1 VKSQENYGHSAA
13 DTKGALAAL
22 TLATQDP
29 KKALEDM
36 TVVANLAAQ
45 KHESLTEAAGQV
57 AKVYGGAGKVLKQYG
72 ITLDSTTKQAAALK
86 TAETQ
91 HQAAITTLATAQKKL
106 SDLEAID
113 STKKKLSTADE
124 LKLRDAR
131 NAVTVAS
138 DNLKAKTE
146 KLTVAQAG
154 SKTATQNA
162 DVALGQLGKRL
173 DGQASASVDNWA
185 GKLKVARTKLSDW
198 TAEFGQKF
206 GPALTATGPVL
217 MAAGM
222 ALDLYRGHAEKVK
235 EAAQAVADQE
245 RATAAATAT
254 SATDQEVSLGATAAA
269 AETASAT
276 AITADDEASASTAN
290 LAMNVQDSAGQQLT
304 AFDLVGAGAQA
315 ASQTAIDAD
324 DAAEASTTNLA
335 LSVTASK
342 DAQVIA
348 FRETAAAAVS
358 ASEVETGA
366 AREAGAAS
374 SLSLGPIGIAVG
386 VIGGGLLLAAQH
398 FHLFG
403 DGAKNQIQPVADLTA
418 AIMADSDAMKT
429 NTRTA
434 ISKHLSDT
442 DAYNDALVLG
452 VGQTKLTDAFQ
463 TGGAALE
470 DVRQRVNAAITAYD
484 NATKTTRTWDSAT
497 NSWVTSTGHA
507 TTAQKNA
514 NTAALALARSLPT
527 LQGQLSL
534 SKTQADNMTK
544 GVGASATQVA
554 TLASNIK
561 KIPQLKGTKV
571 TVDDYDAVS
580 KIADYYKTINAIPH
594 YYQTMLQLN
603 VQTSSNKKAAGSAF
617 AAGGMPD
624 DGVFTVGE
632 EGTEIMEKHG
642 AYLKVISSPQAHHV
656 LAGGGAG
663 SGSGGNAT
671 SGDVAHFTI
680 IHQLDAHTV
689 HKSLLTL
696 KRQQG
701 GRLELIDG

>member
-91 HQAAITTLATAQKKL
+91 HQAAITTLAAAQKKL
-106 SDLEAID
+106 SDLETID

-131 NAVTVAS
+131 NAVTIAS

-146 KLTVAQAG
+146 KLTTAQDG

-173 DGQASASVDNWA
+173 DGQASASVDNWG
-185 GKLKVARTKLSDW
+185 GKLKVAQTKLADW

-206 GPALTATGPVL
+206 GPALTATGPML

-235 EAAQAVADQE
+235 AAAQAVAEQE
-245 RATAAATAT
+245 RLTAAATVA
-254 SATDQEVSLGATAAA
+254 SASEQEVALGTTATAAEA
-269 AETASAT
+269 A
-276 AITADDEASASTAN
+276 
-290 LAMNVQDSAGQQLT
+290 
-304 AFDLVGAGAQA
+304 A
-315 ASQTAIDAD
+315 AA
-324 DAAEASTTNLA
+324 
-335 LSVTASK
+335 SVTAS
-342 DAQVIA
+342 DTEI
-348 FRETAAAAVS
+348 
-358 ASEVETGA
+358 GA

-374 SLSLGPIGIAVG
+374 SLALGPIGIAVG

-403 DGAKNQIQPVADLTA
+403 DNAKTQVKPVEDLTA
-418 AIMADSDAMKT
+418 AIQADSDAMGV

-434 ISKHLSDT
+434 IAKHLSDAN
-442 DAYNDALVLG
+442 AYNDALTLG
-452 VGQTKLTDAFQ
+452 VGQAQLTDAFQ

-470 DVRQRVNAAITAYD
+470 TVRQKVNAAITAYD
-484 NATKTTRTWDSAT
+484 NATKTTKTWDSAT

-514 NTAALALARSLPT
+514 NSAALALVRTLPT
-527 LQGQLSL
+527 LQGQLAA
-534 SKTQADNMTK
+534 SKTEADNMTK

-561 KIPQLKGTKV
+561 KIPQLKGTKI
-571 TVDDYDAVS
+571 TVDNYDAMS
-580 KIADYYKTINAIPH
+580 KLADYYKTINAIPH

-603 VQTSSNKKAAGSAF
+603 VQTGNAKLAAGSAGVN
-617 AAGGMPD
+617 AGRAGGGPVF
-624 DGVFTVGE
+624 DGITPVGE
-632 EGTEIMEKHG
+632 SGIELLEKHG
-642 AYLKVISSPQAHHV
+642 SMVKVISNAQLGHY
-656 LAGGGAG
+656 G
-663 SGSGGNAT
+663 GSGGSAGST
-671 SGDVAHFTI
+671 ASGDVAHFTI
-680 IHQLDAHTV
+680 IHQLDGHTV